1 MTTYAQEDITY
12 GGFVDLVPVE
22 VTAAFGMGP
31 DEQASGREILE
42 AYLQTIEID
51 RHGDFWAVKGKDRQ
65 GLEKVWG
72 IEIVMTQ
79 DKLIDALSNVGQ
91 YVVFD
96 GHSNYGLGP
105 EFPNF
110 DANGGIIRPTKIED
124 YTNFGV
130 GYTSIEMDLR
140 KKPNGGGDLEVLD
153 NQIRNA
159 PINYAPPPLTVE
171 RFPNIDDV
179 EVGQA
184 FIKQGQGFDTWH
196 YWEDNETSMLM
207 IDAPKTDLPIT
218 LRYKTFFYNA
228 CWSGADYIEN
238 FRHGEYVYTTD
249 SCFVSEA
256 TKVFVQ
262 GIVEG
267 KTTEQ
272 IILLLNQDGVGAEVA
287 DPNNPVYE
295 IKSF

>member
-1 MTTYAQEDITY
+1 
-12 GGFVDLVPVE
+12 
-22 VTAAFGMGP
+22 MGP
-31 DEQASGREILE
+31 DEHVSGREVLE
-42 AYLQTIEID
+42 SYLLGID
-51 RHGDFWAVKGKDRQ
+51 IARHGDFWVVKGKDRQ
-65 GLEKVWG
+65 GAEKVWG
-72 IEIVMTQ
+72 IEVVTTQ
-79 DKLIDALSNVGQ
+79 DKLKAALSNAGQ

-96 GHSNYGLGP
+96 GHSNSGLGP

-110 DANGGIIRPTKIED
+110 AADGGIIPASKIEE

-130 GYTSIEMDLR
+130 GYTSIEQNHR
-140 KKPNGGGDLEVLD
+140 KIPNGTGYLEVRED
-153 NQIRNA
+153 QIRNA

-171 RFPNIDDV
+171 RFPNNDEV

-196 YWEDNETSMLM
+196 YWEDNETAMLM

-228 CWSGADYIEN
+228 CWSGVDYIEN
-238 FRHGEYVYTTD
+238 FRHGEYVFTTD